1 MRTNGHSISFEP
13 VSKPLT
19 NGSRPAARV
28 RQIAMAIL
36 LPALVVAL
44 AFVYPASAQ
53 QARRLWDTQ
62 LIQQSKAQTG
72 ASPKAAKKASTKTA
86 SAEPAPVYTTPDPA
100 AAPLTENDA
109 IVGITVWNLRP
120 AKSSGEVTLRDKAK
134 KINWTPERIEGQ
146 TPLDEGAQVRLSIE
160 APREGYLYVID
171 REQYADG
178 STGDPYLIFPTK
190 RTAGGDNKVVSGR
203 VIEVPAQE
211 DNPPYFTLKR
221 SRKDQT
227 AELIQIIVSAEPLPG
242 INIGRN
248 ALKLSN
254 EQVAE
259 WNSKWGGKAE
269 RFELADGAGKPWT
282 KAEKEAGLRTRLLVQ
297 EEPMPQ
303 TLYRIPSE
311 PGQPVMIQ
319 VPLTIVE

>member
-1 MRTNGHSISFEP
+1 MRT
-13 VSKPLT
+13 
-19 NGSRPAARV
+19 V
-28 RQIAMAIL
+28 RQAMNFQSFRGKSPLRADFAAAAGQATAIQIA
-36 LPALVVAL
+36 ALVLAVAFAL
-44 AFVYPASAQ
+44 PSQAQ

-62 LIQQSKAQTG
+62 LIQQSKGQTG

-86 SAEPAPVYTTPDPA
+86 PAKPEAVYTTPDTA
-100 AAPLTENDA
+100 VEPLTENDA

-120 AKSSGEVTLRDKAK
+120 AKSPNEVTLRDRTKQ
-134 KINWTPERIEGQ
+134 IEWTPERVESQ
-146 TPLDEGAQVRLSIE
+146 TPLDEGAHVRLSIE

-178 STGDPYLIFPTK
+178 STGNPYLIFPTL
-190 RTAGGDNKVVSGR
+190 RTAGGDNKVVAGR
-203 VIEVPAQE
+203 VIEIPAQE

-221 SRKDQT
+221 SRKEQT

-242 INIGRN
+242 IKIGRN

-259 WNSKWGGKAE
+259 WTSKWGGKAE
-269 RFELADGAGKPWT
+269 RFELAEGAGMPWT
-282 KAEKEAGLRTRLLVQ
+282 RVEKEAGLRTRLLVQ

-303 TLYRIPSE
+303 TLYRVPAE
-311 PGQPVMIQ
+311 PGEPVMIQ

>member
-1 MRTNGHSISFEP
+1 MRASGHHISYEP
-13 VSKPLT
+13 MDKT
-19 NGSRPAARV
+19 AIEGSRPAGRAHRTD
-28 RQIAMAIL
+28 AAIL
-36 LPALVVAL
+36 LPALIFAV
-44 AFVYPASAQ
+44 AFVYPANAQ

-72 ASPKAAKKASTKTA
+72 ASPKAAKKASTKTT

-100 AAPLTENDA
+100 VEPLTENDA
-109 IVGITVWNLRP
+109 IVGITIWNLRP
-120 AKSSGEVTLRDKAK
+120 AKSSGEVTLRDRAK
-134 KINWTPERIEGQ
+134 KIDWTPERVEAQ

-178 STGDPYLIFPTK
+178 SAGDPYLIFPTT

-211 DNPPYFTLKR
+211 DNPPYFTLDR
-221 SRKDQT
+221 RRKDQT

-242 INIGRN
+242 IKIGRN

-259 WNSKWGGKAE
+259 WDSKWGGKAE
-269 RFELADGAGKPWT
+269 RFELAEGAGKPWT

-297 EEPMPQ
+297 EEPLPQ

>member
-1 MRTNGHSISFEP
+1 M
-13 VSKPLT
+13 SKT
-19 NGSRPAARV
+19 AIAGSRPAAR
-28 RQIAMAIL
+28 AGKSATAIL
-36 LPALVVAL
+36 PAVLIFSVAF
-44 AFVYPASAQ
+44 AFPAYAQ

-86 SAEPAPVYTTPDPA
+86 SAEPAPVYTTPDA
-100 AAPLTENDA
+100 AAEPLTENDA

-134 KINWTPERIEGQ
+134 KINWTPERIEAQ

-160 APREGYLYVID
+160 APRAGYLYVID

-178 STGDPYLIFPTK
+178 SSGDPYLIFPTT
-190 RTAGGDNKVVSGR
+190 RTAGGDNKVVAGR

-242 INIGRN
+242 IKIGRN

-269 RFELADGAGKPWT
+269 RFELAEGAGKPWT

-303 TLYRIPSE
+303 TLYRIPAE

-319 VPLTIVE
+319 VPLTIVD

>member
-1 MRTNGHSISFEP
+1 MRTNGQFNLFELM
-13 VSKPLT
+13 SEAAID
-19 NGSRPAARV
+19 GSRPAARACRSV
-28 RQIAMAIL
+28 TAIL
-36 LPALVVAL
+36 PAALIFYIASALPAN
-44 AFVYPASAQ
+44 AQ

-72 ASPKAAKKASTKTA
+72 ASPKAAKKAPTKSA

-100 AAPLTENDA
+100 AEPLTENDA
-109 IVGITVWNLRP
+109 IVGITIWNLRP
-120 AKSSGEVTLRDKAK
+120 AKAPGEVTLREKSK
-134 KINWTPERIEGQ
+134 KIEWTPERIEAQ
-146 TPLDEGAQVRLSIE
+146 TPLDEGAHVRLSIE

-178 STGDPYLIFPTK
+178 STGDPYLIFPTT
-190 RTAGGDNKVVSGR
+190 RTAGGDNKVVAGR
-203 VIEVPAQE
+203 VIEIPAQE

-242 INIGRN
+242 IKIGRN

-269 RFELADGAGKPWT
+269 RFELAEGAGKPWT

-303 TLYRIPSE
+303 TLYRIPAE